1 MKNKSGMRYIVWICV
16 LLLFL
21 SFCVPLIVHVKVA
34 GQRVQPTTETTQPTM
49 EPDIYPSEWFVTD
62 DPNYSLGTSP
72 DDSTEPTQATT
83 TEPREPDPGD
93 PSTWMIDMS
102 DGDVYLLA
110 TAIYLEGGIES
121 QLCQSYIGSVILNRM
136 STQSKTLSEV
146 LYAKG
151 QFSVAGDLAYSDP
164 TDLQI
169 ATAMELIIHGSAL
182 PECVTFFRAG
192 QYHDKYT
199 VNTQYIKPYICVDNT
214 YFSHD
219 IRICG
224 DNH

>member
-1 MKNKSGMRYIVWICV
+1 MKTKPGMRYIAWICV
-16 LLLFL
+16 LLLLL
-21 SFCVPLIVHVKVA
+21 SFCVPLIVYVKVK
-34 GQRVQPTTETTQPTM
+34 GEQVSSTPETTQPTM

-62 DPNYSLGTSP
+62 DPNYTLGPSP
-72 DDSTEPTQATT
+72 DDSTEPTQVTT
-83 TEPREPDPGD
+83 APTGPDPGY
-93 PSTWMIDMS
+93 PETWSIQMS
-102 DGDVYLLA
+102 DDDIYLLA

-136 STQSKTLSEV
+136 STQNKTLSQI

-151 QFSVAGDLAYSDP
+151 QFSVAGELEYSDP

-169 ATAMELIIHGSAL
+169 ATTMELIIHGSAL

-192 QYHDKYT
+192 HYHDKYT
-199 VNTQYIKPYICVDNT
+199 VNTQYIKPYICIDNT

-224 DNH
+224 NNH